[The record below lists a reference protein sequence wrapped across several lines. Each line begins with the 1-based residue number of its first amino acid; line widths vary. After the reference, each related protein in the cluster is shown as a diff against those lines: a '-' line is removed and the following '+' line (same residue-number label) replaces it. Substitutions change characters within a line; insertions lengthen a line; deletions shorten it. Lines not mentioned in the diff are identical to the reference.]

1 MMTAGVAAGHPVT
14 AAAGLGVLQEGG
26 SAADAAV
33 AMVFASCVAE
43 TIMTGL
49 GGGGHAIHWDAARG
63 EAVMVDFF
71 VAVPGLAGGEA
82 TAAAEEHDISFGNAP
97 VHYSI
102 GAGTVAVPGVPAGCE
117 ALWRRWGRLPWTR
130 VIEPAREVA
139 RDGVPMT
146 PAHAHCLGL
155 FAPVMTVN
163 EGADVYAP
171 GGKILGEGDVLEQP
185 GLVTALDLLREEG
198 AATFYRGSIAQVLLR
213 LMQERGA
220 VLTSEDLEA
229 YAAVFAPPAE
239 TSFAGAR
246 VLTRQDLNGF
256 LRALDRLEA
265 AAPDPTAPGRALAF
279 ARVLA
284 GGDVDGH
291 TTSAAAIDQ
300 EGNAC
305 VVTTSLGLGSGDWL
319 PGLDFQLNSMLG
331 EAELLRDPLVP
342 GTRMNSMMVP
352 TLVFDGGGLVVGAGS
367 AGGSR
372 IRSAMVQVLHGVLVE
387 GLSVADAV
395 ARPRIHPV
403 PPVVHAEAGYDEEAL
418 VALAAEGHEV
428 VRWQTL
434 GHYFGGVSAAG
445 RGGAAGDVR
454 RSGLGLQL

>member
-1 MMTAGVAAGHPVT
+1 MTAGVAAGHPAT
-14 AAAGLGVLQEGG
+14 AAAGLAVLEEGG

-49 GGGGHAIHWDAARG
+49 AGGGHAIHWDAARG
-63 EAVMVDFF
+63 EAAMVDFF
-71 VAVPGLAGGEA
+71 VAVPGLAGGEV

-102 GAGTVAVPGVPAGCE
+102 GAGTVAVPGVPAGAA
-117 ALWRRWGRLPWTR
+117 ALWGRWGRLPWTR
-130 VIEPAREVA
+130 VLEPAHELA
-139 RDGVPMT
+139 RDGVLMT
-146 PAHAHCLGL
+146 PAHALCLGL

-163 EGADVYAP
+163 EGAGFYAP
-171 GGKILGEGDVLEQP
+171 GGKVLGEGDRLEQP
-185 GLVTALDLLREEG
+185 GLVKALELLRDEG
-198 AATFYRGSIAQVLLR
+198 ADTFYRGSISEVLLGLVR
-213 LMQERGA
+213 DRGA
-220 VLTSEDLEA
+220 VMATEDLEA
-229 YAAVFAPPAE
+229 YAAVFAQPSE

-246 VLTRQDLNGF
+246 VLTRRDLNGF
-256 LRALDRLEA
+256 LATLDRLPA
-265 AAPDPTAPGRALAF
+265 AASTRTATERALAF
-279 ARVLA
+279 SRVLA
-284 GGDVDGH
+284 GADVDGH
-291 TTSAAAIDQ
+291 TTSATAIDP

-331 EAELLRDPLVP
+331 EAELLRDALIP

-352 TLVFDGGGLVVGAGS
+352 SLVFDGEGLVLGAGS